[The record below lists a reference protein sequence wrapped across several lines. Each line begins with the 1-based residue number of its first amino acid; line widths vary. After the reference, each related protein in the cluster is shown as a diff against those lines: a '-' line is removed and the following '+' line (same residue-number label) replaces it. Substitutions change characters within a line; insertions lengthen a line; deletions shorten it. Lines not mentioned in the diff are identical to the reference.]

1 VCVCVFSEFRVD
13 ISRPPQK
20 KKNSPSREP
29 KPGSSLKLTSSRAD
43 RRERRAS
50 HVELGDRVA
59 VVVGEQA
66 HGLAT
71 GASAGVGR
79 GFLFLLLALFLFES
93 REVLAFV

>member
-1 VCVCVFSEFRVD
+1 VCVCFQSFVSTSLD
-13 ISRPPQK
+13 PTP